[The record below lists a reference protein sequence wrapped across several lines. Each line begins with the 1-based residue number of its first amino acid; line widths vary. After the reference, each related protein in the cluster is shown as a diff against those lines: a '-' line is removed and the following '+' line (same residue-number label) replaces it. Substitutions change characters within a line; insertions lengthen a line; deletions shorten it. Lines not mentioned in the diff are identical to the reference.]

1 MNLTTKL
8 IIFAILLFIVVIT
21 LSYTYEGFVLTNTIP
36 DGVQITLNKGLQNVK
51 SGIVSGVN
59 TVLTSVDKNSLDSN
73 TYYVLGTLNAA
84 GQQKIADANALALN
98 GGKTCNAFPANVYM
112 KLPATDAVCNT
123 DISQTYDFAADS
135 FDTCTINK
143 NGVLYKQ
150 GTLKLDDNVLTLQN
164 AYNGGK
170 TCSQQL
176 PLTAEL
182 ECGNINAVCKT
193 VLSDVYSSSP
203 DSFGV
208 CTINKNGLLYKQG
221 NILSDSLITIRNAHK
236 SGQTCTAQKPATADI
251 QCGPIDAV
259 CNTKDSGLYD
269 LNVADSYSA
278 CNTKNALGVWSKTVQ
293 RLPDS
298 QLTSIP
304 AYAGG
309 KTCSTQIPATKLI
322 ACGPIDA
329 PCPVIDNTYYNYN
342 QTAVRGITY
351 NPVTVTLN
359 TTKTPVAI
367 SKV

>member
-1 MNLTTKL
+1 MHLTTKL
-8 IIFAILLFIVVIT
+8 IIFVILLFIVVIT

-51 SGIVSGVN
+51 PGIVSGVN
-59 TVLTSVDKNSLDSN
+59 TVLTSVDKTSLDAN

-98 GGKTCNAFPANVYM
+98 GGKTCNAFPTNVYM

-123 DISQTYDFAADS
+123 DILQTYDYSQDS
-135 FDTCTINK
+135 FDVCNINK
-143 NGVLYKQ
+143 NGILYKK
-150 GTLKLDDNVLTLQN
+150 GTLKTDDNVLTLQN

-176 PLTAEL
+176 PLTVDI
-182 ECGNINAVCKT
+182 ECGNIDAVCKT
-193 VLSDVYSSSP
+193 ALSDLYSAP
-203 DSFGV
+203 VDSFGV
-208 CTINKNGLLYKQG
+208 CTINNNGVLYKQG
-221 NILSDSLITIRNAHK
+221 NILSDSVITIRNANK
-236 SGQTCTAQKPATADI
+236 NGKTCTLQKPATANI
-251 QCGPIDAV
+251 ECGNIDAV
-259 CNTKDSGLYD
+259 CNTKDAGLYD

-278 CNTKNALGVWSKTVQ
+278 CNTKNASGVWSKTVQ
-293 RLPDS
+293 RLPDDK
-298 QLTSIP
+298 LTSRP
-304 AYAGG
+304 AYKAGN
-309 KTCSTQIPATKLI
+309 TCSTQIPATKLI
-322 ACGPIDA
+322 PCGPIDA

-351 NPVTVTLN
+351 NPVTVTVN